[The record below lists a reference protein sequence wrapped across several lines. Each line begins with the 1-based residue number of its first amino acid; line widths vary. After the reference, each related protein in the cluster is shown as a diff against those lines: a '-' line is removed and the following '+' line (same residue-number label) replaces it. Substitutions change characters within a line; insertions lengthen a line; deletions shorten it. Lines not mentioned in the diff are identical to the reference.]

1 MVYGGKIVCI
11 VLIKITFKDGAHME
25 ILSHEFYNHTSLE
38 VAPRLLGKILTR
50 IQDGKR
56 LSGKIVE
63 VEAYMG
69 PDDKAAH
76 SYGNKRTKRNE
87 VMFGPPGYAY
97 VYMIYGMYYCMNVI
111 TSPENVPHGVLIRA
125 VEPLEGLEYMSL
137 NRYNLPLEDLTPSK
151 LRNLTRGPGR
161 LCNAMNIDLSLN
173 GASLLGPEIFI
184 EEPAAHEEFTIASS
198 PRINISYAQEAVSY
212 PWRFYI
218 EGNRYVSG

>member
-1 MVYGGKIVCI
+1 MI
-11 VLIKITFKDGAHME
+11 FKDGASME
-25 ILSHEFYNHTSLE
+25 ILSCEFYNHTSLE
-38 VAPRLLGKILTR
+38 VAPKLLGKVLTR
-50 IQDGKR
+50 MVDGKR

-69 PDDKAAH
+69 PHDKAAH

-111 TSPENVPHGVLIRA
+111 TSPENIPHGVLIRA

-137 NRYNLPLEDLTPSK
+137 NRYNLPLDKLTPSK
-151 LRNLTRGPGR
+151 IRNLTSGPGK

-173 GASLLGPEIFI
+173 GTSLQGPEIYI
-184 EEPAAHEEFTIASS
+184 EEPSHHEEFTIASS
-198 PRINISYAQEAVSY
+198 PRINVSYAEEAAAY

-218 EGNRYVSG
+218 EGNRYVSV

>member
-1 MVYGGKIVCI
+1 MM
-11 VLIKITFKDGAHME
+11 FKDGASMKT
-25 ILSHEFYNHTSLE
+25 LSYEFYNHTSLQ
-38 VAPRLLGKILTR
+38 VAPKLLGKTLINM
-50 IQDGKR
+50 QNGKR

-87 VMFGPPGYAY
+87 VMFGPPGHAY

-111 TSPENVPHGVLIRA
+111 TSPEDVPHGVLIRA

-137 NRYNLPLEDLTPSK
+137 NRYKLPLEDLTPSK

-161 LCNAMNIDLSLN
+161 LCSAMNIDRSLN
-173 GASLLGPEIFI
+173 GASLSGPQVYI
-184 EEPAAHEEFTIASS
+184 EEPTVHEEFTIATS
-198 PRINISYAQEAVSY
+198 PRINISYAQEAAAY

-218 EGNRYVSG
+218 EGNRYVSV